1 MPSVRKYRG
10 IDPKRIVLYTKY
22 KTDRVW
28 FYEKN
33 FGFVRFF

>member
-22 KTDRVW
+22 KTDRGLVL
-28 FYEKN
+28 
-33 FGFVRFF
+33 